1 MTTPPVSVPFQPVTA
16 VAAPERIVH
25 SESSVP
31 PPKSKLSESP
41 RKLLTPLFMVSVLPN
56 SMRQFLT
63 PDMAV
68 IVTTKSHTTSPF
80 NNGAEEVQEVYMHI
94 YGFDYKKAGCSKN
107 DFDVEVIG

>member
-1 MTTPPVSVPFQPVTA
+1 MARVFRV
-16 VAAPERIVH
+16 I
-25 SESSVP
+25 
-31 PPKSKLSESP
+31 PKRAL
-41 RKLLTPLFMVSVLPN
+41 RRN
-56 SMRQFLT
+56 GQFLT